1 MRSVDHESSEITV
14 TSGSAPSSL
23 TFSSI
28 ARFITSS
35 AGQPRKVG
43 VNSIRTCPSWTSTER
58 MTPRST
64 SEITGISG
72 SGISSSAS
80 QT

>member
-1 MRSVDHESSEITV
+1 M
-14 TSGSAPSSL
+14 
-23 TFSSI
+23 
-28 ARFITSS
+28 TSS

-43 VNSIRTCPSWTSTER
+43 VNSIRTCPFWTSTER

-64 SEITGISG
+64 RETTGISG
-72 SGISSSAS
+72 SGISSSAA